1 MWGGGGRKGGEGG
14 LMPPPQGF
22 VNEARKGWMP
32 PPSDFANFEKEIYF
46 VAETLSSCSFIAC
59 GFFDV
64 STVPKIR
71 HFKHNSSSFST
82 RHTTSET
89 SKIYCHL
96 AAQAKGFAPHVNLF
110 YCD

>member
-1 MWGGGGRKGGEGG
+1 MCVGGGEEGGKGG
-14 LMPPPQGF
+14 LMPPPHGF
-22 VNEARKGWMP
+22 VNEVVKHWMP
-32 PPSDFANFEKEIYF
+32 PPSDFANFRKEIYS

-59 GFFDV
+59 GFFNV

-82 RHTTSET
+82 RHTTSAT

-96 AAQAKGFAPHVNLF
+96 ANIPPPPPPSN
-110 YCD
+110 